1 MIRQGFTYAI
11 IELIGYSRAMVK
23 WKIIEIMNAH
33 GISPSALAS
42 ELEMS
47 RNAISVYRRSHPR
60 ISNKAL
66 NNLLNALNKLRRNG
80 SPALMIQDLIEYI
93 ED

>member
-1 MIRQGFTYAI
+1 MIRQWFTCTI
-11 IELIGYSRAMVK
+11 IEPIGYSRDMVK
-23 WKIIEIMNAH
+23 WKIIEIMNSH

-42 ELEMS
+42 ELAMS
-47 RNAISVYRRSHPR
+47 RNAVSVYRRSHPR
-60 ISNKAL
+60 ISGKAL

-93 ED
+93 EG